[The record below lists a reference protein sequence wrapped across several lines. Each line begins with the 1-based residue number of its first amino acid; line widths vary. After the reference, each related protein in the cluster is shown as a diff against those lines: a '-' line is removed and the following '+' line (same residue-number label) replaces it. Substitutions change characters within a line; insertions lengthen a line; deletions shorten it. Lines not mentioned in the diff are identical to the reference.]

1 MFTFSKGHQLLTNSN
16 SSDID
21 LIPDLQRAQSDHIT
35 TSTEIQRKRLLIMAT
50 DPVNKARQKSKTI
63 PEVELNR

>member
-1 MFTFSKGHQLLTNSN
+1 
-16 SSDID
+16 
-21 LIPDLQRAQSDHIT
+21 LQRAQSDHIT

>member
-1 MFTFSKGHQLLTNSN
+1 
-16 SSDID
+16 
-21 LIPDLQRAQSDHIT
+21 
-35 TSTEIQRKRLLIMAT
+35 MAT